1 MMPQDRRQSTLS
13 RRQDE
18 LDRELVR
25 FIDFGLLLDR
35 RTRRYLAEI
44 IRHRA
49 LGEATPQ
56 LPPLLATSEEG
67 EEDLDV
73 TYTRYFADAVGRIF
87 SDDALLSLCQS
98 HGALNVQVATET
110 LRWMRTTF
118 RRLEQGSAHA
128 EERSRLGALA
138 GLPLPRFVKTRQH
151 ILEDLSSRYSPHELD
166 AAFYRSAFDEVLGRG
181 GLASLSPAEA
191 ARVEMLLHD
200 LLAAWDALLS
210 AKLLAAQLDEL
221 SESQHQFTERI
232 TKRVTEHRRIQ
243 AIFTPFVD
251 YLDRGWDLSRELWEA
266 ADLDLLAEYASLLEK
281 EDDLR
286 KLAEMLGRMQE
297 AEIQI
302 DEEEISRTIVTQRWI
317 TDRTQRAE
325 IVGVVESDDL
335 SQVLSSEVALASEP
349 LLEDRFLQKLV
360 DKRLLTFAF
369 ADHRLVEGS
378 EVVTSINRRSRRRSK
393 GPFIICVDTSYSM
406 AGRAELLAKV
416 LSFGILRVAIE
427 EDREAFLIN
436 FSVQFKTLDLRD
448 AGRQVDTLAAFLR
461 MSFHGGT
468 DVTLALGEALR
479 QLQDGRY
486 KDADVLVVSDFI
498 MFRMAR
504 SIVDSIES
512 QRHNHGTR
520 FHALTFQDV
529 PGKSVLDCFDT
540 SWFSDPEKPG
550 SIVSVADHLRTIR
563 QS

>member
-1 MMPQDRRQSTLS
+1 MIPQDRRQASMH
-13 RRQDE
+13 RRQAE

-49 LGEATPQ
+49 LGDAMPD
-56 LPPLLATSEEG
+56 LPPLLASTDGG
-67 EEDLDV
+67 EEDLDA

-98 HGALNVQVATET
+98 QGALNVQIATET

-118 RRLEQGSAHA
+118 RRMEQGTAHA
-128 EERSRLGALA
+128 EERSRLGMLA
-138 GLPLPRFVKTRQH
+138 SLPLPRFVKTRQH
-151 ILEDLSSRYSPHELD
+151 ILDDLKTRYPPHELD
-166 AAFYRSAFDEVLGRG
+166 ADFYRHAFDEVLGRG
-181 GLASLSPAEA
+181 LVKSLSQPVTE
-191 ARVEMLLHD
+191 RVEMLLHD

-210 AKLLAAQLDEL
+210 AKMLTSQLDAL

-232 TKRVTEHRRIQ
+232 TRRVTEHLRVQ

-251 YLDRGWDLSRELWEA
+251 YLDRGWDLSRELWES
-266 ADLDLLAEYASLLEK
+266 ADLDLLAEYSNLLEK

-286 KLAEMLGRMQE
+286 RLAEMLGRMHD
-297 AEIQI
+297 AEIET
-302 DEEEISRTIVTQRWI
+302 DEEELTQTIVTQRWV
-317 TDRTQRAE
+317 TDPTQRSE
-325 IVGVVESDDL
+325 IVGVRESDDL

-349 LLEDRFLQKLV
+349 LLEDRFLQKFV
-360 DKRLLTFAF
+360 DKRLLTFAYE
-369 ADHRLVEGS
+369 DRRLEEGTEIVS
-378 EVVTSINRRSRRRSK
+378 SITSRSRRRSK

-406 AGRAELLAKV
+406 SGRAELLAKV
-416 LSFGILRVAIE
+416 VAFGILRVAIE
-427 EDREAFLIN
+427 EDREAYLIN
-436 FSVQFKTLDLRD
+436 FSVQIKTLDLRN
-448 AGRQVDTLAAFLR
+448 AGRHVDTLAEFLR

-479 QLQDGRY
+479 QLQDRRY

-498 MFRMAR
+498 MFRMAQ
-504 SIVDSIES
+504 SIVDAVES
-512 QRHNHGTR
+512 QRHNQGTR

-529 PGKSVLDCFDT
+529 PGKSILDCFDT
-540 SWFSDPEKPG
+540 SWFSNPDTPG
-550 SIVSVADHLRTIR
+550 TIVSVADHLRNIR